1 MDARSADAAT
11 MLDAPALQGTPDER
25 VGSPPIPA
33 GASPTGQGV
42 AVDHAFTKDHAAW
55 RKAKPSAIDLLR
67 HAQKKSG
74 RRPLAM
80 VREYYRLH
88 RGPGRLTLPE
98 YVQYGVYN
106 TARYNPGE
114 QARFLT
120 NTLHWPITH
129 RVCDMT
135 WQSTTEDKWL
145 CSHILA
151 RSNVRIPETLA
162 VIDKS
167 ARAFPNTRKISTVEQ
182 LREFAMARGSSPF
195 FGKENR
201 GICSLGAF
209 LVENADANALWVKG
223 QGPIAYDVFLGR
235 FVGDTP
241 YLLQKLERNHN
252 FFARYAENL
261 ATVRVCLLVDKAEIK
276 IPFTVL
282 KLPARQN
289 IADSFWRPGNLACD
303 IDPASGRIL
312 TVRSKN
318 ALGTTD
324 HEAHPETGA
333 PILGETVPA
342 WDQVLD
348 LARRC
353 AVIFQPVRYQSMDIA
368 ISSDGP
374 VLIEINTGGGFD
386 LPQLASG
393 RGFLT
398 DEVRDFFRAN
408 GYRDL

>member
-1 MDARSADAAT
+1 
-11 MLDAPALQGTPDER
+11 
-25 VGSPPIPA
+25 
-33 GASPTGQGV
+33 
-42 AVDHAFTKDHAAW
+42 
-55 RKAKPSAIDLLR
+55 
-67 HAQKKSG
+67 
-74 RRPLAM
+74 M

-88 RGPGRLTLPE
+88 RGPGELTLPE
-98 YVQYGVYN
+98 YVQYGVYD
-106 TARYNPGE
+106 TARNSPSR
-114 QARFLT
+114 QAQFLT

-151 RSNVRIPETLA
+151 RSGIRIPETLA
-162 VIDKS
+162 VIDKGG
-167 ARAFPNTRKISTVEQ
+167 RDFPGTRKISTPEQ
-182 LREFAMARGSSPF
+182 LRDFAMAQGALPY

-209 LVENADANALWVKG
+209 LVEGADENALRLKG
-223 QGPIAYDVFLGR
+223 HEPIAYDQFMAR

-241 YLLQKLERNHN
+241 YLLQRLERNHSPI
-252 FFARYAENL
+252 ARYAENL
-261 ATVRVCLLVDKAEIK
+261 ATVRVCLLVDKTGVR

-282 KLPARQN
+282 KLPARRN

-303 IDPASGRIL
+303 VDPASGKIL

-324 HEAHPETGA
+324 HEVHPETGVR
-333 PILGETVPA
+333 ILGETVPA
-342 WDQVLD
+342 WDQVLT

-368 ISSDGP
+368 VTGDGP

-408 GYRDL
+408 GYRRL